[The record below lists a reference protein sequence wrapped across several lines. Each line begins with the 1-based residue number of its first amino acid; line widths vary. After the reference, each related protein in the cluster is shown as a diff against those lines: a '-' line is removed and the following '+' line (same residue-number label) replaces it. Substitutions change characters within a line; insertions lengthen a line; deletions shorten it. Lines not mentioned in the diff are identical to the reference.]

1 VLVVLFN
8 CNHCPTAQAYEERVK
23 SIVNDYRDK
32 GVALVAISPNDPKSV
47 RLDELGYTD
56 LSDTFDE
63 MKVRAK
69 HRQYNFPYLYDGDTE
84 ETSKKYGPVATP
96 HAFVFDKERKL
107 RYAGRID
114 DSERPQ
120 LAKTHELRDAIDAV
134 VAGKEPAVATT
145 KTFGC
150 SIKWAGKEDSVKQY
164 MDKLAAEPV
173 DVKPV
178 DEAGLRDLRKNAGE
192 KVRLVNFWATW
203 CGPCVQE
210 MPELSA
216 LANEEAGQR
225 FNVIGLGID
234 SPSAMS
240 EFAAKHNI
248 KYPLYVG
255 GMGGTE
261 LSRAFGN
268 TNGGLPFTVLIGA
281 DGQVRK
287 TYLGKLKFDELKAV
301 LAAL

>member
-1 VLVVLFN
+1 MKKNKQV
-8 CNHCPTAQAYEERVK
+8 A
-23 SIVNDYRDK
+23 
-32 GVALVAISPNDPKSV
+32 ALVAVAVIFGA
-47 RLDELGYTD
+47 LGAMFGSKKDAAPVTTTMAPTGGQAHTASTNLYAQTLND
-56 LSDTFDE
+56 LSG
-63 MKVRAK
+63 K
-69 HRQYNFPYLYDGDTE
+69 
-84 ETSKKYGPVATP
+84 
-96 HAFVFDKERKL
+96 
-107 RYAGRID
+107 
-114 DSERPQ
+114 PQ
-120 LAKTHELRDAIDAV
+120 SLAQWK
-134 VAGKEPAVATT
+134 GKP
-145 KTFGC
+145 
-150 SIKWAGKEDSVKQY
+150 
-164 MDKLAAEPV
+164 L
-173 DVKPV
+173 
-178 DEAGLRDLRKNAGE
+178 
-192 KVRLVNFWATW
+192 LVNFWATW

-287 TYLGKLKFDELKAV
+287 TYLGKLKFDELKAD